1 MVGSMGGIRERY
13 IKRVAEREE
22 EGKEQRKRERS
33 KVRSAD
39 QHGEGKWNGHHAPMS
54 MGRGR

>member
-1 MVGSMGGIRERY
+1 MGGIRERY

-22 EGKEQRKRERS
+22 EGKGQRKRERS

-54 MGRGR
+54 RGRGR